1 LIRGAYLN
9 SAITFAAQARGYAK
23 AAKDLEDRGDRE
35 RARELYLK
43 AAKLYNDASM
53 MGGDDID
60 RNTQRDLAEHLF
72 TKAQSFKNS
81 TAIVSGGKLNGK
93 RDNECSDESSLSKE
107 DVFLKE
113 IPNIGFL
120 DIGGL
125 EDVKEEIRKAIIYP
139 FTHKELYKMYGQKAG
154 EGILLYGP
162 PGCGK
167 TMMAKAAAKE
177 CGADFIS
184 VKTSSIV
191 SKWVGASEKNIKQ
204 VFDIARDG
212 ERSIIFFDEID
223 SIAVR
228 RSESEDYA
236 KRVVNELLAQ
246 MDGVDTAAD
255 NLLILAATNE
265 PWAIDPALRR
275 PGRFSKLVFVPE
287 PDFEARA
294 AILKIHLKKR
304 PIDSDVDIKD
314 LAKLT
319 NSYSGADL
327 AAICTEAADIP
338 LGEALRGGEARKIK
352 LRDFE
357 TVLQKRKPSILS
369 WYIEAKSAIQK
380 SGEEE
385 VFAEILNK

>member
-1 LIRGAYLN
+1 MN

-23 AAKDLEDRGDRE
+23 AAKNLEDRGDKE

-53 MGGDDID
+53 IVGDDID

-72 TKAQSFKNS
+72 TKAQSLKSS
-81 TAIVSGGKLNGK
+81 TALSSAGKFDGRRN
-93 RDNECSDESSLSKE
+93 NENNDESSLSKE
-107 DVFLKE
+107 DLFLKE
-113 IPNIGFL
+113 IPNIGFS

-125 EDVKEEIRKAIIYP
+125 QEVKEDIRKAIIYP
-139 FTHKELYKMYGQKAG
+139 FTHKELYQMYGQKAG

-204 VFDIARDG
+204 VFDIARDR
-212 ERSIIFFDEID
+212 EKSIIFFDEID

-246 MDGVDTAAD
+246 MDGVDTASD
-255 NLLILAATNE
+255 NLLVLAATNE

-275 PGRFSKLVFVPE
+275 PGRFSKLVFIPE
-287 PDFEARA
+287 PDLEART
-294 AILKIHLKKR
+294 AILEIHLKKR
-304 PIDSDVDIKD
+304 PLANDVDIKH

-327 AAICTEAADIP
+327 ATICKEAADIP
-338 LGEALRGGEARKIK
+338 LGEALRGGEARKI
-352 LRDFE
+352 RHQDFE
-357 TVLQKRKPSILS
+357 AVLQKRKPSIVS
-369 WYIEAKSAIQK
+369 WYIEARSAIKK

-385 VFAEILNK
+385 VFAEMLNK

>member
-1 LIRGAYLN
+1 MN

-23 AAKDLEDRGDRE
+23 AAKDLEDRGQPE

-53 MGGDDID
+53 NSTEGID

-72 TKAQSFKNS
+72 ARAQALKKSPAVLSSDGN
-81 TAIVSGGKLNGK
+81 TQIK
-93 RDNECSDESSLSKE
+93 RDSTNNDDSSLSKD

-113 IPNIGFL
+113 IPKTGFS

-125 EDVKEEIRKAIIYP
+125 EQVKEEIRKAIIYP
-139 FTHKELYKMYGQKAG
+139 FTHKELYQMYGQKAG

-177 CGADFIS
+177 CGAEFIS

-191 SKWVGASEKNIKQ
+191 SKWVGASEKNVKQ
-204 VFDIARDG
+204 VFDIARQGD
-212 ERSIIFFDEID
+212 RSIIFFDEID
-223 SIAVR
+223 SIASR

-246 MDGVDTAAD
+246 MDGVDTASD
-255 NLLILAATNE
+255 NLLVLAATNE

-287 PDFEARA
+287 PDLDARE
-294 AILKIHLKKR
+294 AILRIHLKKR
-304 PIDSDVDIKD
+304 PLDNDVDIKH
-314 LAKLT
+314 LASIT

-327 AAICTEAADIP
+327 AAICKEAADIP
-338 LGEALRGGEARKIK
+338 LGEALRGGEARKIR
-352 LRDFE
+352 LEDFE
-357 TVLQKRKPSILS
+357 TVLQKRKPSIVS
-369 WYIEAKSAIQK
+369 WYIEARSAIQK
-380 SGEEE
+380 TGEEE
-385 VFAEILNK
+385 VFAELLQK

>member
-1 LIRGAYLN
+1 MN
-9 SAITFAAQARGYAK
+9 SAVTFAAQARGYAK
-23 AAKDLEDRGDRE
+23 AAKDLEDRGEKE

-43 AAKLYNDASM
+43 AAKLYNDASGM
-53 MGGDDID
+53 AGDEID

-72 TKAQSFKNS
+72 SKAQSLKGS
-81 TAIVSGGKLNGK
+81 TVMSSGGQFDGK
-93 RDNECSDESSLSKE
+93 KSRTNSDDSSLSKN

-113 IPNIGFL
+113 VPDIGFSE
-120 DIGGL
+120 IGGL

-139 FTHKELYKMYGQKAG
+139 FTHKELYQMYGQKAG

-191 SKWVGASEKNIKQ
+191 SKWVGASEKNVKQ
-204 VFDIARDG
+204 VFDIARNE

-223 SIAVR
+223 SIASR

-246 MDGVDTAAD
+246 MDGVDTASD
-255 NLLILAATNE
+255 NLLVLAATNE

-287 PDFEARA
+287 PDLDARE

-304 PIDSDVDIKD
+304 PIDEDIDIKH
-314 LAKLT
+314 LAELT
-319 NSYSGADL
+319 RSYSGADL
-327 AAICTEAADIP
+327 AAICKEAADIP
-338 LGEALRGGEARKIK
+338 LGEALKGGETRKIE

-357 TVLQKRKPSILS
+357 TVLEKRKPSIVS
-369 WYIEAKSAIQK
+369 WYIEARSAIQK

>member
-1 LIRGAYLN
+1 LN
-9 SAITFAAQARGYAK
+9 SAVTSAAQARGYAK
-23 AAKDLEDRGDRE
+23 AAKDLEDRGDKE

-53 MGGDDID
+53 MAGDDID

-72 TKAQSFKNS
+72 SKAQSLKRS
-81 TAIVSGGKLNGK
+81 AAMPSGGRSDKSDSGG
-93 RDNECSDESSLSKE
+93 SDESSLSKD

-113 IPNIGFL
+113 APKTGFS

-139 FTHKELYKMYGQKAG
+139 FTHKELYQMYGQKAG

-191 SKWVGASEKNIKQ
+191 SKWVGASEKNVKQ
-204 VFDIARDG
+204 VFDIARG
-212 ERSIIFFDEID
+212 EERSIIFFDEID
-223 SIAVR
+223 SIASR

-246 MDGVDTAAD
+246 MDGVDTASD
-255 NLLILAATNE
+255 NLLVLAATNE

-287 PDFEARA
+287 PDLEARR
-294 AILKIHLKKR
+294 AILHIHLKNR
-304 PIDSDVDIKD
+304 PLDEDMDISD
-314 LAKLT
+314 LARLT
-319 NSYSGADL
+319 ESYSGADI
-327 AAICTEAADIP
+327 AAICKEAADIP

-352 LRDFE
+352 MKDFE
-357 TVLQKRKPSILS
+357 AVLQKRKPSIVS
-369 WYIEAKSAIQK
+369 WYIEAKAAVK
-380 SGEEE
+380 KTGEED
-385 VFAEILNK
+385 VFSELAQK

>member
-1 LIRGAYLN
+1 MN

-23 AAKDLEDRGDRE
+23 AAKDLEDRGESE

-43 AAKLYNDASM
+43 AAKLYNDASTIP
-53 MGGDDID
+53 GDSID

-72 TKAQSFKNS
+72 ARAQALKKGSAVLSSDGNNQTRKNS
-81 TAIVSGGKLNGK
+81 GSN
-93 RDNECSDESSLSKE
+93 DESSLSKD

-113 IPNIGFL
+113 MPDIGFP

-125 EDVKEEIRKAIIYP
+125 EQVKEEIRKAIIYP
-139 FTHKELYKMYGQKAG
+139 FTHKELYNMYGQKAG

-177 CGADFIS
+177 CGAEFIS

-191 SKWVGASEKNIKQ
+191 SKWVGASEKNVKQ
-204 VFDIARDG
+204 VFDIARQG
-212 ERSIIFFDEID
+212 NRSIIFFDEID
-223 SIAVR
+223 SIAGR

-246 MDGVDTAAD
+246 MDGVDTD
-255 NLLILAATNE
+255 SDDLLVLAATNE

-287 PDFEARA
+287 PDMDARI
-294 AILKIHLKKR
+294 AILNIHLKKR
-304 PIDSDVDIKD
+304 PIDDDLDIKY
-314 LAKLT
+314 LATIT

-327 AAICTEAADIP
+327 AAICKEAADIP
-338 LGEALRGGEARKIK
+338 LGEALRGGEPRKIK

-357 TVLQKRKPSILS
+357 TVLQKRKPSIVS
-369 WYIEAKSAIQK
+369 WYIEARTSIQK
-380 SGEEE
+380 TGEED
-385 VFAEILNK
+385 VFSELLKK

>member
-1 LIRGAYLN
+1 MN
-9 SAITFAAQARGYAK
+9 SAVTSAAQARGYAK
-23 AAKDLEDRGDRE
+23 AAKDLEDRGDKE

-53 MGGDDID
+53 MAGDDID

-72 TKAQSFKNS
+72 SKAQSLKRS
-81 TAIVSGGKLNGK
+81 AAMPSGGRSDKSDSGG
-93 RDNECSDESSLSKE
+93 SDESSLSKD

-113 IPNIGFL
+113 APKTGFS

-139 FTHKELYKMYGQKAG
+139 FTHKELYQMYGQKAG

-191 SKWVGASEKNIKQ
+191 SKWVGASEKNVKQ
-204 VFDIARDG
+204 VFDIARG
-212 ERSIIFFDEID
+212 EERSIIFFDEID
-223 SIAVR
+223 SIASR

-246 MDGVDTAAD
+246 MDGVDTASD
-255 NLLILAATNE
+255 NLLVLAATNE

-287 PDFEARA
+287 PDLEARR
-294 AILKIHLKKR
+294 AILHIHLKNR
-304 PIDSDVDIKD
+304 PLDEDMDISD
-314 LAKLT
+314 LARLT
-319 NSYSGADL
+319 ESYSGADI
-327 AAICTEAADIP
+327 AAICKEAADIP

-352 LRDFE
+352 MKDFE
-357 TVLQKRKPSILS
+357 AVLQKRKPSIVS
-369 WYIEAKSAIQK
+369 WYIEAKAAVK
-380 SGEEE
+380 KTGEED
-385 VFAEILNK
+385 VFSELAQK

>member
-1 LIRGAYLN
+1 MN
-9 SAITFAAQARGYAK
+9 SAVTFAAQARGYAK
-23 AAKDLEDRGDRE
+23 AAKDLEERGDKE

-53 MGGDDID
+53 MAGDDID

-72 TKAQSFKNS
+72 TKAQSLKRS
-81 TAIVSGGKLNGK
+81 AAVPSGGRSDSR
-93 RDNECSDESSLSKE
+93 RDQDSNDGSSISKD

-113 IPNIGFL
+113 IPKVGFS

-139 FTHKELYKMYGQKAG
+139 FTHKELYQMYGQKAG

-191 SKWVGASEKNIKQ
+191 SKWVGASEKNVKQ
-204 VFDIARDG
+204 VFDIARG
-212 ERSIIFFDEID
+212 EERSIIFFDEID
-223 SIAVR
+223 SIAAR

-246 MDGVDTAAD
+246 MDGVDTASD
-255 NLLILAATNE
+255 NLLVLAATNE

-287 PDFEARA
+287 PDLEARE

-304 PIDSDVDIKD
+304 PLDDNVDIRH
-314 LAKLT
+314 LAELT
-319 NSYSGADL
+319 DSYSGADL
-327 AAICTEAADIP
+327 AAICKEAADIP
-338 LGEALRGGEARKIK
+338 LGEALRGGEARNIG
-352 LRDFE
+352 LQDFKM
-357 TVLQKRKPSILS
+357 VLEKRKPSIVS
-369 WYIEAKSAIQK
+369 WYIEARSAIQK
-380 SGEEE
+380 SGEEQ
-385 VFAEILNK
+385 VFAELLNK

>member
-1 LIRGAYLN
+1 LN
-9 SAITFAAQARGYAK
+9 SAVTLAAQARGYAK
-23 AAKDLEDRGDRE
+23 AARELEDRGESE

-53 MGGDDID
+53 LSRDDMD
-60 RNTQRDLAEHLF
+60 KNTQRDLAEHLF
-72 TKAQSFKNS
+72 ARAQALKSS
-81 TAIVSGGKLNGK
+81 TAVSSGGTLEGN
-93 RDNECSDESSLSKE
+93 RSSVDNDGSSISKD

-113 IPNIGFL
+113 IPNIGFS

-139 FTHKELYKMYGQKAG
+139 FTHKKLYQMYGQKAG

-177 CGADFIS
+177 CGAEFIS
-184 VKTSSIV
+184 VKTSTIV

-204 VFDIARDG
+204 IFDIARQG
-212 ERSIIFFDEID
+212 KRSIIFFDEID
-223 SIAVR
+223 SIATR

-246 MDGVDTAAD
+246 MDGVDTASD
-255 NLLILAATNE
+255 DLLVLAATNE

-287 PDFEARA
+287 PDLEARK
-294 AILKIHLKKR
+294 AILQIHLKKR
-304 PIDSDVDIKD
+304 PIDADLDILY
-314 LAKLT
+314 LAEIT
-319 NSYSGADL
+319 DSYSGADL
-327 AAICTEAADIP
+327 AAICKEAADIP
-338 LGEALRGGEARKIK
+338 LGEALRGGDPRKIR
-352 LRDFE
+352 LQDFE
-357 TVLQKRKPSILS
+357 TVLQKRKPSIVS
-369 WYIEAKSAIQK
+369 WYIEAKTAVRK
-380 SGEEE
+380 TGEED
-385 VFAEILNK
+385 VFSELAEK

>member
-1 LIRGAYLN
+1 MN

-23 AAKDLEDRGDRE
+23 AAKDLEDRGQSE

-53 MGGDDID
+53 TSTEGID

-72 TKAQSFKNS
+72 ARAQALKKSSAVLSSDGNAQS
-81 TAIVSGGKLNGK
+81 K
-93 RDNECSDESSLSKE
+93 RDSANNDESSLSKD

-113 IPNIGFL
+113 IPKTGFS

-125 EDVKEEIRKAIIYP
+125 EQVKEEIRKAIIYP
-139 FTHKELYKMYGQKAG
+139 FTHKELYQMYGQKAG

-177 CGADFIS
+177 CGAEFIS

-191 SKWVGASEKNIKQ
+191 SKWVGASEKNVRQ
-204 VFDIARDG
+204 VFDIARQAD
-212 ERSIIFFDEID
+212 RSIIFFDEID
-223 SIAVR
+223 SIASR

-246 MDGVDTAAD
+246 MDGVDTASD
-255 NLLILAATNE
+255 NLLVLAATNE

-287 PDFEARA
+287 PDLDARE

-304 PIDSDVDIKD
+304 PLDDDVDIKH
-314 LAKLT
+314 LATIT

-327 AAICTEAADIP
+327 AAICKEAADIP
-338 LGEALRGGEARKIK
+338 LGEALRGSEPRKM
-352 LRDFE
+352 RHQDFE
-357 TVLQKRKPSILS
+357 TVLQKRKPSIIS
-369 WYIEAKSAIQK
+369 WYIEARSAIQK
-380 SGEEE
+380 TGEEG
-385 VFAEILNK
+385 VFTELLQK

>member
-1 LIRGAYLN
+1 MN
-9 SAITFAAQARGYAK
+9 SAVTLAAQARGYAK
-23 AAKDLEDRGDRE
+23 AARELEDRGESE

-53 MGGDDID
+53 LSRDDMD
-60 RNTQRDLAEHLF
+60 KNTQRDLAEHLF
-72 TKAQSFKNS
+72 ARAQALKSS
-81 TAIVSGGKLNGK
+81 TAVSSGGTLEGN
-93 RDNECSDESSLSKE
+93 RSSVNNDGSSISKD

-113 IPNIGFL
+113 IPNIGFS

-139 FTHKELYKMYGQKAG
+139 FTHKELYQMYGQKAG

-177 CGADFIS
+177 CGAEFIS
-184 VKTSSIV
+184 VKTSTIV

-204 VFDIARDG
+204 IFDIARQG
-212 ERSIIFFDEID
+212 KRSIIFFDEID
-223 SIAVR
+223 SIASR

-246 MDGVDTAAD
+246 MDGVDTASD
-255 NLLILAATNE
+255 DLLVLAATNE

-287 PDFEARA
+287 PDLEARK
-294 AILKIHLKKR
+294 AILQIHLKKR
-304 PIDSDVDIKD
+304 PIDADLDISY
-314 LAKLT
+314 LAEIT
-319 NSYSGADL
+319 DSYSGADL
-327 AAICTEAADIP
+327 AAICKEAADIP
-338 LGEALRGGEARKIK
+338 LGEALRGGDPRKIR
-352 LRDFE
+352 LQDFE
-357 TVLQKRKPSILS
+357 TVLQKRKPSIVS
-369 WYIEAKSAIQK
+369 WYIEAKTAVRK
-380 SGEEE
+380 TGEED
-385 VFAEILNK
+385 VFSELAEK

>member
-1 LIRGAYLN
+1 MN

-23 AAKDLEDRGDRE
+23 AAKDLEDRGQSE

-53 MGGDDID
+53 NSKEGID

-72 TKAQSFKNS
+72 ARAQALKKSPAVLSSDGNTQSKRES
-81 TAIVSGGKLNGK
+81 TN
-93 RDNECSDESSLSKE
+93 NDESSLSKD

-113 IPNIGFL
+113 IPKTGFS

-125 EDVKEEIRKAIIYP
+125 EQVKEEIRKAIIYP
-139 FTHKELYKMYGQKAG
+139 FTHKELYQMYGQKAG

-177 CGADFIS
+177 CGAEFIS

-191 SKWVGASEKNIKQ
+191 SKWVGASEKNVKQ
-204 VFDIARDG
+204 VFDIARQGD
-212 ERSIIFFDEID
+212 RSIIFFDEID
-223 SIAVR
+223 SIASR
-228 RSESEDYA
+228 RSKSEDYA

-246 MDGVDTAAD
+246 MDGVDTASD
-255 NLLILAATNE
+255 NLLVLAATNE

-287 PDFEARA
+287 PDLDARE
-294 AILKIHLKKR
+294 AILRIHLKKR
-304 PIDSDVDIKD
+304 PLDNDIDIKH
-314 LAKLT
+314 LASIT

-327 AAICTEAADIP
+327 AAICKEAADIP
-338 LGEALRGGEARKIK
+338 LGEALRGGEARKI
-352 LRDFE
+352 RQQDFE
-357 TVLQKRKPSILS
+357 TVLQKRKPSIVS
-369 WYIEAKSAIQK
+369 WYIEARSAIQK
-380 SGEEE
+380 IGEEE
-385 VFAEILNK
+385 VFAELLQK

>member
-1 LIRGAYLN
+1 LN
-9 SAITFAAQARGYAK
+9 PAITFAAQARGYAK
-23 AAKDLEDRGDRE
+23 AAKDLEDRGENE

-53 MGGDDID
+53 MTDEGID

-72 TKAQSFKNS
+72 AKAQSLKNP
-81 TAIVSGGKLNGK
+81 TALSSGKNAHGKKEASN
-93 RDNECSDESSLSKE
+93 NDESSISKD

-113 IPNIGFL
+113 IPNIGFS

-125 EDVKEEIRKAIIYP
+125 EQVKEEIRKAIIYP
-139 FTHKELYKMYGQKAG
+139 FTHKELYQMYGQKAG

-177 CGADFIS
+177 CEAHFIS

-191 SKWVGASEKNIKQ
+191 SKWVGASEKNVKQ
-204 VFDIARDG
+204 VFDIARGG

-223 SIAVR
+223 SIASR

-246 MDGVDTAAD
+246 MDGVDTASD
-255 NLLILAATNE
+255 NLLVLAATNE

-287 PDFEARA
+287 PDQDARK
-294 AILKIHLKKR
+294 AILGIHLRKR
-304 PIDSDVDIKD
+304 PVDSDVDID
-314 LAKLT
+314 ALARLT
-319 NSYSGADL
+319 ESYSGADL
-327 AAICTEAADIP
+327 AAICREAADIP
-338 LGEALRGGEARKIK
+338 LGEALRGGEPRKIR

-357 TVLQKRKPSILS
+357 AVLKKRKPSIVS
-369 WYIEAKSAIQK
+369 WYIEARSAVLK
-380 SGEEE
+380 TGEGE
-385 VFAEILNK
+385 VFEEMLKK